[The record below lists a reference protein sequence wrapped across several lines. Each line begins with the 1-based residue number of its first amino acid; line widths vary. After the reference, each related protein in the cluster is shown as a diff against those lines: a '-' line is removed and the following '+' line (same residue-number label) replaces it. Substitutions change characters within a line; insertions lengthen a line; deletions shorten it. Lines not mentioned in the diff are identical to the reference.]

1 MSHKAKIVGVKVSGS
16 PFLGLVSPRAGDGSR
31 LVGPAVPVWSSDPDQ
46 VLGWLSDGYRLRTND
61 QRALRSKY
69 VREPDPDSPGKKRLV
84 TDSEGQPVLRKLGLD
99 PREISTKQARQQRP
113 HLSAVPERVLHM
125 AIREENTSW
134 FAAVKR
140 RKTLKE
146 QGRSPGAMPGMYSKK
161 DQRRFRVL
169 HHRGRGFKVDRTGRR
184 TAMVTIF
191 GQNPPES
198 RGGHPAK
205 WQLKIRVR
213 ASRPIAGCSSIQVNM
228 DRGEVVFTTAPAA
241 VQKDRQTGSI
251 TGIDRGVAHTAATSD
266 GSFFDAPDTS
276 AEERAIKYH
285 DRKMAKSRLINNPSG
300 AKKWTKTNG
309 YRAHQRARAEAYRAK
324 NAKITDFQHKATTH
338 LVRTYDWIGLES
350 LKLSNMMR
358 SAKGSSEN
366 PGAKVAQKS
375 GLNRVMATAA
385 MGRFGDMIIYKSQAL
400 AGAGFDQQVAMVP
413 AYNTSRECNKCHHIC
428 AQNRESQAV
437 FACQECGHT
446 AHADTNAALNVEDR
460 AMGAWGWTA
469 GNPAPSGSLLV
480 VAPAGSQ
487 EKTEAPAGVLK
498 PEAEGGTGDE
508 LRTYRASQKGTP
520 TGISGLQA
528 GEDVNCGL

>member
-1 MSHKAKIVGVKVSGS
+1 MSHRAKIVGVKVSGA
-16 PFLGLVSPRAGDGSR
+16 PFLGLVSPRSGDGSR
-31 LVGPAVPVWSSDPDQ
+31 LVGPPVPVWSSKPDL
-46 VLGWLSDGYRLRTND
+46 VTGWLSDGYRLRAND
-61 QRALRSKY
+61 QRALRSRY
-69 VREPDPDSPGKKRLV
+69 VREPDPDNPGEKRLV
-84 TDSEGQPVLRKLGLD
+84 TDIQGQPVLHKLGLD
-99 PREISTKQARQQRP
+99 PREISTKQARVERP

-213 ASRPIAGCSSIQVNM
+213 ASRQITGCSSIQVNM
-228 DRGEVVFTTAPAA
+228 DRGEVVFTTVPVG
-241 VQKDRQTGSI
+241 VQKNQQTGAI
-251 TGIDRGVAHTAATSD
+251 TGIDRGVAHTAASSD
-266 GSFFDAPDTS
+266 GGFYDAPDTS
-276 AEERAIKYH
+276 AEDRAIKFH
-285 DRKMAKSRLINNPSG
+285 DRKMAKSRLLNNPSG
-300 AKKWTKTNG
+300 AKNWTKTNG

-358 SAKGSSEN
+358 SAKGTTAN
-366 PGAKVAQKS
+366 PGTRVRQKA

-385 MGRFGDMIIYKSQAL
+385 VGRFAQMIIYKSQAL
-400 AGAGFDQQVAMVP
+400 ADAGFDQQVAMVP
-413 AYNTSRECNKCHHIC
+413 AYNTSRECTKCHHIS

-446 AHADTNAALNVEDR
+446 AHADINAASNVEDR
-460 AMGAWGWTA
+460 AMDVWGWTA
-469 GNPAPSGSLLV
+469 GTPAPSGAVLV

-487 EKTEAPAGVLK
+487 EKTETPAGILK
-498 PEAEGGTGDE
+498 PTAAGGTGDE
-508 LRTYRASQKGTP
+508 LRTNRASQKPTP
-520 TGISGLQA
+520 TEICGLQA
-528 GEDVNCGL
+528 GEDVNYQP